1 MPVNI
6 RYDLVAEDPNSTVV
20 AEYAKEF
27 ERYHSQ
33 QYALPSEEETAYL
46 ETLKAVQKKV
56 EGKP

>member
-27 ERYHSQ
+27 ERYR
-33 QYALPSEEETAYL
+33 
-46 ETLKAVQKKV
+46 
-56 EGKP
+56 